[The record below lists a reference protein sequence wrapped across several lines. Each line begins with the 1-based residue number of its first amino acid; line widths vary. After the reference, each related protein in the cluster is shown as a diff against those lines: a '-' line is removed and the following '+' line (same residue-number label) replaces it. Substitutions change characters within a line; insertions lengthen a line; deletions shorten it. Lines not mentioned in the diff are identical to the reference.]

1 MSRKVLIAGVGN
13 IFLGDDAFGVEV
25 AQRLMRRPL
34 PEGVS
39 VREFG
44 IRGFDLAYAI
54 MEKWD
59 LVILADATERG
70 GEPGTIY
77 VIDAGE
83 DSLRSSGSLQPHGM
97 TPLQAI
103 DLVKALGGTPPPM
116 LVIGCEPAS
125 LGGEDGFMGLS
136 PAVERAVAEAVAI
149 IEEKAE
155 KFVAAVAA

>member
-25 AQRLMRRPL
+25 AQRLMRLSL

-44 IRGFDLAYAI
+44 IRGFDLAYAM
-54 MEKWD
+54 MEVWD
-59 LVILADATERG
+59 LVILADATQRG
-70 GEPGTIY
+70 GRPGTIY
-77 VIDAGE
+77 VIDAGD
-83 DSLRSSGSLQPHGM
+83 DSLRSSGELQPHGM
-97 TPLQAI
+97 TPMQAI
-103 DLVKALGGTPPPM
+103 DLVKVLGGTPPPM
-116 LVIGCEPAS
+116 LVIGCEPAD

-136 PAVERAVAEAVAI
+136 PAVERAVTEAVAI

-155 KFVAAVAA
+155 KFVAAAAA